1 MSKTKK
7 HKMGRAVGVDQVT
20 LAFESFA
27 YAYALVRPQFVPPM
41 KDGAVD
47 QRAAARQYGELTYR
61 IMPAAVLLAFT
72 IEVGLKALLMKA
84 HGEFKAVHELQV
96 LADDLPAEMRTPLT
110 AAAGLE
116 WGSLHQALTKN
127 GKVFE
132 QWRYAFEAESVSIDE
147 QHLEPLIPAIREMLT
162 GKREA
167 LVPGEEWELEA
178 HGSDLDDLRRR
189 LA

>member
-1 MSKTKK
+1 MSKINKI
-7 HKMGRAVGVDQVT
+7 GRTLGVDQVT

-27 YAYALVRPQFVPPM
+27 YAYALVRPQFAPPM
-41 KDGAVD
+41 KDGALDV
-47 QRAAARQYGELTYR
+47 QAAAQRYGEFSYR

-72 IEVGLKALLMKA
+72 IEFGLKALLMKA

-96 LADDLPAEMRTPLT
+96 LADDLPAEMRAPLA

-116 WGSLHQALTKN
+116 WSSLHQALTKI

-132 QWRYAFEAESVSIDE
+132 QWRYAFATESVSMDE

-162 GKREA
+162 G
-167 LVPGEEWELEA
+167 
-178 HGSDLDDLRRR
+178 
-189 LA
+189 